1 VFTLIGEGGLHLNV
15 HELQTIRQFAL
26 RVKIIVL
33 NNGGYHSIRMTQ
45 KAYFDGHCVGS
56 GPESGV
62 SFPSIEGIAALYGLN
77 YYKIVSNHEID
88 GMLADFVG
96 DPKAAIL
103 EVVVDPMKPIEPKI
117 ASSRQADGSMVS
129 RPLEDMTPLLD
140 RNELRDLMFIPIL
153 DM

>member
-1 VFTLIGEGGLHLNV
+1 
-15 HELQTIRQFAL
+15 
-26 RVKIIVL
+26 
-33 NNGGYHSIRMTQ
+33 MTQ